1 MILSHAN
8 RRTNALT
15 LTEVLVIVVVVAV
28 LIVAFLSALRP
39 LQRRVK
45 KINCV
50 NNLKQIGIAF
60 RIWGEDNGDKYP
72 MQLGLAEG
80 GVRELAATGNV
91 AAVFLVMSN
100 ELSTPKVLVCPV
112 EPNPQLLR
120 GFSTNFGNQNVS
132 YFIGLD
138 ATYDRTN
145 AILTGD
151 DNFEIRGVPVK
162 AGVFDLTTNTP
173 IAWTAE
179 RHNLKGKIG
188 YGGLSFLVTSN
199 SGLATAIVNQY
210 KSSTS
215 FTNRFRIAI
224 P

>member
-1 MILSHAN
+1 M
-8 RRTNALT
+8 NALT
-15 LTEVLVIVVVVAV
+15 LSEVLVVVVVVAGLFV
-28 LIVAFLSALRP
+28 LILSSMQSA
-39 LQRRVK
+39 RRHVS

-50 NNLKQIGIAF
+50 NNLKQIGFSF
-60 RIWGEDNGDKYP
+60 RVWGEDHGDKYP

-100 ELSTPKVLVCPV
+100 ELLTPKVLVCPV
-112 EPNPQLLR
+112 EPNPQLLWN
-120 GFSTNFGNQNVS
+120 FSTNFGNQTVS

-138 ATYDRTN
+138 ATFDKTN

-151 DNFEIRGVPVK
+151 DNFEIKGVPVK
-162 AGVFDLTTNTP
+162 AGVLELSTNTP

-179 RHNLKGKIG
+179 RHNLRGNIG

-199 SGLATAIVNQY
+199 SGLASAIIKQY
-210 KSSTS
+210 AGPNG